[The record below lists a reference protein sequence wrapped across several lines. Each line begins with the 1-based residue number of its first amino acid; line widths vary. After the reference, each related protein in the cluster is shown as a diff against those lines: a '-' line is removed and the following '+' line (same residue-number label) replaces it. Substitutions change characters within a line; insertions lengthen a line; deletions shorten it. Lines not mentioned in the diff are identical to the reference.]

1 MENECCLKM
10 SSEKNAIDRPYSFKC
25 NHDIASQ
32 NELLTMV
39 YKDSRE
45 GRLDYCRVIQLKGF
59 DL

>member
-1 MENECCLKM
+1 M
-10 SSEKNAIDRPYSFKC
+10 SSEKNAIDRPYSFKG

-39 YKDSRE
+39 YQDSRE